1 MSVVLPPRVARGAT
15 VGIVAPAGPVRQIRL
30 DRGLARFG
38 DAFTWKLAPSLVS
51 PPDSRRAVAGP
62 AREEGLQSYLSGS
75 DEQRAEELTA
85 MLRDPDVRAIILAR
99 GGYGIMRILPM
110 LDPAVLRADPK
121 PIVGFSDATA
131 LLSWAHLAGV
141 RSIHGPV
148 VAQMS
153 DLGDNDI
160 RTLIALL
167 TDPAPPGVRP
177 WQLTSHSHGSGG
189 RVQGPLIPANLTL
202 AAVLLGTPWALP
214 LAGSIALFEEV
225 GERPYELD
233 RYFTQLSLA
242 GALAEA
248 QALVLGDLTRCED
261 MNPSTGER
269 DPPDAALQVVI
280 ERMRNVG
287 RPLVV
292 GAPVGHA
299 ARNEPLPFGAP
310 AELDL
315 DHATIAILEG
325 AVS

>member
-1 MSVVLPPRVARGAT
+1 MILPPRVARGAT

-30 DRGLARFG
+30 ERGLARFG
-38 DAFTWKLAPSLVS
+38 DAFTWKLAPSLIS
-51 PPDSRRAVAGP
+51 PPDSKRAVAGP
-62 AREEGLQSYLSGS
+62 VRPAGLQSYLSGS
-75 DEQRAEELTA
+75 DEQRAAELTA

-110 LDPAVLRADPK
+110 LDPALLRADPK

-148 VAQMS
+148 VSQMS

-177 WQLTSHSHGSGG
+177 WQLTSHAFGATG
-189 RVQGPLIPANLTL
+189 RVQGPLVPANLTL

-214 LAGSIALFEEV
+214 LANSIALLEEV

-242 GALAEA
+242 GELAQT
-248 QALVLGDLTRCED
+248 QAVVLGDLTRCED
-261 MNPSTGER
+261 QNPSTGEK
-269 DPPDAALQVVI
+269 DPPDAALLTVI
-280 ERMRNVG
+280 ERMRNAG
-287 RPLVV
+287 RPLVI

-299 ARNEPLPFGAP
+299 ARNEPLPFGAQV
-310 AELDL
+310 EVDF
-315 DHATIAILEG
+315 DHVTLAILEG